1 MLALAYFKGNIWA
14 GATKITISMFFD
26 ERANQQQREALQ
38 MIFSGKAGGFM
49 AEFAKL
55 VGDVKGAA
63 LLQLN
68 LRYQM
73 IFLTGVLRFQER

>member
-1 MLALAYFKGNIWA
+1 
-14 GATKITISMFFD
+14 MFFD

-55 VGDVKGAA
+55 VGDVKGTSFAP
-63 LLQLN
+63 
-68 LRYQM
+68 
-73 IFLTGVLRFQER
+73 IRFEV